1 MEICLQQHAAL
12 EPYDD
17 NLSIFDFEIYL
28 PEEETPP
35 SAYFPFA
42 HFPNKILIKKIFP
55 RIVSTFFEGK
65 MQVRTKVQIFSQT
78 RYCMQVL
85 ARLTMQKRKFV

>member
-17 NLSIFDFEIYL
+17 NLSSFDFEIYL

-35 SAYFPFA
+35 SAYFSFV
-42 HFPNKILIKKIFP
+42 HFPNKILIKKSPQDCVHIFW
-55 RIVSTFFEGK
+55 RENAGSDKSANFFTDTILYAG
-65 MQVRTKVQIFSQT
+65 TG
-78 RYCMQVL
+78 
-85 ARLTMQKRKFV
+85 